1 MNTEELESIRFCDKI
16 EMHKTNSYKFIPKL
30 DLTMFSNL
38 NKVYYDHS
46 LIDDDNNKIKKKKL
60 KKNNSVSSFF
70 FN

>member
-1 MNTEELESIRFCDKI
+1 
-16 EMHKTNSYKFIPKL
+16 MHKTNSYKFIPKL

>member
-1 MNTEELESIRFCDKI
+1 
-16 EMHKTNSYKFIPKL
+16 MHKNNNYKFIPKL

-46 LIDDDNNKIKKKKL
+46 LIDNDNFNHKKKKL
-60 KKNNSVSSFF
+60 KKNNSISNFF